1 MYPNKFKGKELF
13 LSLQSD
19 EKNMIMTDNTNPENR
34 NNLNETDFSGENA
47 VESAPKKKKKKKNR
61 LARFCKKFLTFIGS
75 TILSLFLIVIITG
88 TIVATALTVYVM
100 EFMENT
106 DDVRITDME
115 MSYASYIYGVDKDTG
130 ENILLYEVQ
139 STDIQCIPV
148 KIEDVPQ
155 TVRNAFVYA
164 EDERFYAHEGIDYK
178 RTFAAFAN
186 YFLDFYGSAQGGST
200 ITQQLIK
207 NITGDNDTS
216 PERKIREIFRA
227 MEMEKRYPKDKIL
240 EGYLNCIGFGGSA
253 QGVQMAAIK
262 YFGKSI
268 DELSIAEAA
277 CLAAIPQNPEKIN
290 PFANPEANKKR
301 QEYVLKKMYENGVIS
316 TDEYHE
322 ALNEKLIF
330 TNSEEYKALN
340 PEPTTI
346 YNFNEDEDT
355 SAENTENTDE
365 ETGEKVTPYY
375 VDAAIYEIA
384 DYLME
389 EYDLTQQEAI
399 DKFKKGGYTAYLTID
414 FDMQEYVEE
423 KYLNYNNFQYA
434 GYNKFDEQ
442 PQSSFIAMDYSGNV
456 LAVVGGIGE
465 KTTSL
470 GFNRAVQAK
479 RQPGSCMKPVAS
491 YGYALEN
498 NKITWSTIFVDK
510 PITYNGEKWP
520 SNYSSDSVNKNWSYS
535 SIYVFNALKLS
546 KNTIPA
552 QICEMCGL
560 REVFDYSTQTL
571 GLDLVEERYDENQG
585 KILTDID
592 YSPLAVGGV
601 TDGLTIENLVNAYMP
616 YGNGGVYKKAHLIS
630 QLVNSADGSI
640 ILDNTG
646 DGEQVIDP
654 ETSYV
659 MNKLLQQVILS
670 GTGTAAQL
678 SNKTV
683 AGKTGT
689 TSNWN
694 DICFVGLTEDFV
706 SGIWMGYDTP
716 SPLPAYVNSAGVW
729 KNVIGGYANSLD
741 TDASYPD
748 NENVVEAYFCTST
761 GKLATSRCP
770 RSGSVGYYKSSNAEY
785 CTSH

>member
-1 MYPNKFKGKELF
+1 
-13 LSLQSD
+13 
-19 EKNMIMTDNTNPENR
+19 MTDNKNSENI
-34 NNLNETDFSGENA
+34 DFEENDFQENQPSEKP
-47 VESAPKKKKKKKNR
+47 VKKKKNR
-61 LARFCKKFLTFIGS
+61 FVRFCKKFFTFICS
-75 TILSLFLIVIITG
+75 TILSLFLIIVITG

-106 DDVRITDME
+106 NDVNITDME

-130 ENILLYEVQ
+130 ENILLYEVE
-139 STDIQCIPV
+139 SNDIQCIPV
-148 KIEDVPQ
+148 DIEDVPQ
-155 TVRNAFVYA
+155 YVRNAFVYA

-186 YFLDFYGSAQGGST
+186 YFIGFYGSAQGGST
-200 ITQQLIK
+200 ITQQLVK

-227 MEMEKRYPKDKIL
+227 MQMEKRYPKDAIL

-262 YFGKSI
+262 YFGKSV
-268 DELSIAEAA
+268 DELTIAEAA

-290 PFANPEANKKR
+290 PFADPERNKTR
-301 QEYVLKKMYENGVIS
+301 QEYVLGKMYENGAIS
-316 TDEYHE
+316 TEEYHD
-322 ALNEKLIF
+322 ALNEQLIF
-330 TNSEEYKALN
+330 TNSEEYKALH
-340 PEPTTI
+340 PETESI
-346 YNFNEDEDT
+346 YDINKNNDEDST
-355 SAENTENTDE
+355 DTDE
-365 ETGEKVTPYY
+365 ALTDTSDGTDSTDGTDKEEEVTPYY

-384 DYLME
+384 DYLMQ
-389 EYDLTQQEAI
+389 EYNITQQEAI
-399 DKFKKGGYTAYLTID
+399 AKFNKGGYTAYITID
-414 FDMQEYVEE
+414 FDMQNYVEQ
-423 KYLNYNNFQYA
+423 KYMDRNNFQYA
-434 GYNKFDEQ
+434 GYNKYDEQ

-465 KTTSL
+465 KETSL

-510 PITYNGEKWP
+510 PITYNGEQWP
-520 SNYSSDSVNKNWSYS
+520 SNYSSDSVNKNWSYA

-560 REVFDYSTQTL
+560 REIFDYSTKTL
-571 GLDLVEERYDENQG
+571 GLDLVEERYSEAQG
-585 KILTDID
+585 KVLSDID

-601 TDGLTIENLVNAYMP
+601 TDGITIENLVNAYMP
-616 YGNGGVYKKAHLIS
+616 YGNGGIYKKAHVIS
-630 QLVNSADGSI
+630 QLVNSADGSM

-646 DGEQVIDP
+646 EGEQVIDP

-706 SGIWMGYDTP
+706 SGIWVGYDTP
-716 SPLPAYVNSAGVW
+716 STLPAYVNSAGVW
-729 KNVIGGYANSLD
+729 RNVIGGYANNLD
-741 TDASYPD
+741 TGASYPE
-748 NENVVEAYFCTST
+748 NENVVAAYFCTST

-770 RSGSVGYYKSSNAEY
+770 HSASVGYYKSSNAEY